1 MTRYTIRIKATIFVV
16 LTTRYRKLT
25 NRTDGDGTQS
35 EHIVN
40 KETRILTPIQNT
52 LIYSHLQDS
61 RLYFPAKSSKRS

>member
-35 EHIVN
+35 EHIV
-40 KETRILTPIQNT
+40 KQ
-52 LIYSHLQDS
+52 
-61 RLYFPAKSSKRS
+61 K

>member
-35 EHIVN
+35 EHIV
-40 KETRILTPIQNT
+40 KQKQNEDAHFLSIGHEDLKFSQT
-52 LIYSHLQDS
+52 TSV
-61 RLYFPAKSSKRS
+61 

>member
-1 MTRYTIRIKATIFVV
+1 MIKIGNLYDYYHLKKKYIETIRCLFT
-16 LTTRYRKLT
+16 
-25 NRTDGDGTQS
+25 
-35 EHIVN
+35 